1 MIEHLNKRSTEL
13 LPANMNQTLSHLL
26 LAVNIMGFYKRA
38 NLQVSYDDEYTI
50 KYSDRTEYSA
60 YAEQCRDDTE
70 LGRGL
75 TKEQMETIS
84 FNEFAQTVQHKWI
97 NSNKS
102 ASNVIDQTT
111 KCKFRSR
118 DVNTGHWRLT
128 LCRTLANIRDQAQ
141 YYIQLVDHGNTTTDK
156 FLRLSNRKT
165 TSAVSF
171 LLRTGY
177 LCAVEKYTFL

>member
-1 MIEHLNKRSTEL
+1 MLSYHQGRRTVKEYGSCLRVLHSINEMIEHLSKRSTEL
-13 LPANMNQTLSHLL
+13 LPANTKQTLSHLL
-26 LAVNIMGFYKRA
+26 LAINIMGFYKTG

-60 YAEQCRDDTE
+60 YAERCRADTE
-70 LGRGL
+70 FGHEL
-75 TKEQMETIS
+75 TKERMETIS

-118 DVNTGHWRLT
+118 DVNTGHCSLMWR
-128 LCRTLANIRDQAQ
+128 APNITRA
-141 YYIQLVDHGNTTTDK
+141 VHFNS
-156 FLRLSNRKT
+156 RLNLPST
-165 TSAVSF
+165 CLS
-171 LLRTGY
+171 
-177 LCAVEKYTFL
+177 